1 MEDDCSDNNHVQ
13 HRGSGGGG
21 KTEGRDGSIKE
32 FRFGREDMWSANS
45 KEAKWLRGSDVI
57 CWWGVDGCI

>member
-1 MEDDCSDNNHVQ
+1 MTIIMFSIGD
-13 HRGSGGGG
+13 RGGGG